1 LENLIISDRIMK
13 ISTKTSEV
21 DMAVTWY
28 AIIRLADGNQQRVE
42 VHADRWHSARLMIEA
57 QFGRNSIISGPHRL
71 DLMRVR

>member
-1 LENLIISDRIMK
+1 
-13 ISTKTSEV
+13 
-21 DMAVTWY
+21 MAVTWY

-42 VHADRWHSARLMIEA
+42 VRADRWHNARLMIEA